1 MKIDLI
7 SSSLFGA
14 GAQRVLVLLANH
26 FVSKGHEV
34 TIITFNKG
42 DAYSL
47 DSKIKR
53 VRLHTGFFKNHTIRT
68 LSNLIMYYRR
78 KENRPDLCI
87 SFIRKM
93 NFSAII
99 SSKLF
104 SIKVIA
110 CEHNN
115 HLAPTN
121 AIVNFTWKYLY
132 RLADYITVLT
142 AFDKPFFEAKGAKV
156 MVMPNPSTFT
166 PIVDNTHQREKVILA
181 VGSLNRVYHKGFD
194 NLISLISP
202 ALKGNP
208 DWQLKIVGKGEGLE
222 SLKELTTQHGI
233 EKQVVFAGFR
243 DDVND
248 IMHKSEIFILPSR
261 YEGLPMVLL
270 EAMSQG
276 MACIAYDCVTGPSEM
291 IQDGQNGLLIE
302 NQNMEEMQRGLLKLI
317 NEQEYRKE
325 LAFNAI
331 KSLDKYSMDNVY
343 GLWERL
349 FSKVLK

>member
-1 MKIDLI
+1 MKIDLV

-53 VRLHTGFFKNHTIRT
+53 VRLHSGYFRNHTLRT
-68 LSNLIMYYRR
+68 LCNLIIYYRR
-78 KENRPDLCI
+78 KSNRPDVCI

-99 SSKLF
+99 SSKIF

-166 PIVDNTHQREKVILA
+166 PIIDNTHQREKVILA

-194 NLISLISP
+194 NLIALISP
-202 ALKGNP
+202 TLKGNP
-208 DWQLKIVGKGEGLE
+208 DWLLKIIGKGDGLD
-222 SLKELTTQHGI
+222 SLKGLANQHGI
-233 EKQVVFAGFR
+233 DKQVIFAGFR

-248 IMHKSEIFILPSR
+248 IMHTSEIFILPSR
-261 YEGLPMVLL
+261 FEGLPMVLL

-302 NQNMEEMQRGLLKLI
+302 NQNTEQMQIGLMKLI
-317 NEQEYRKE
+317 NSENYRRD
-325 LAFNAI
+325 LASNAI
-331 KSLDKYSMDNVY
+331 RSLDRYSIENVY
-343 GLWERL
+343 DLWEKL
-349 FSKVLK
+349 FAKVLK